1 MTDHSSLI
9 LEVEH
14 SVASGS
20 VRQRLNA
27 LRRVTDLFL
36 AGSGRYSDEQVNVF
50 DDVLVRLSAKL
61 ESAVRAELSRRLSH
75 VADAPM
81 RTVSCLALDNAIE
94 VAAPLLAH
102 SERVSE
108 PDLIKCASTQ
118 SQLHLFAI
126 SQRKRLTENVT
137 DILVDRGDRRVVHS
151 VARNKG
157 AAFSDRG
164 FRKLVTRSASDQ
176 TLAEIVGLRKD
187 IPRHHFLKLLQTASA
202 TVREKLTAAN
212 PQSMATVQNTITD
225 IAERVSSDLR
235 EASKTFARVKAAA
248 KRRYAT
254 QQLSET
260 DIHSAASSQ
269 QFDRTAANLA
279 LLGKVPV
286 DLVERALL
294 DKSPEVL
301 LVLAKAAGCSSFTVK
316 SLLLMQV
323 ADRGMAAHD
332 LERTLETYEKLST
345 ESAQRVLRYY
355 AERRMGGIVETSGT
369 AEPAADTSRAEQKT
383 PPMKGAA

>member
-1 MTDHSSLI
+1 MSQHSSLI

-36 AGSGRYSDEQVNVF
+36 AGSGRYNDEQIGVF

-75 VADAPM
+75 VGDAPL
-81 RTVSCLALDNAIE
+81 RTTSSLALDNAIE
-94 VAAPLLAH
+94 VAAPVLAH

-108 PDLIKCASTQ
+108 PDLIKCATTQ

-126 SQRKRLTENVT
+126 SQRKKLTENVT
-137 DILVDRGDRRVVHS
+137 DILVERGDRRVVHS
-151 VARNKG
+151 VARNTG
-157 AAFSDRG
+157 AAFSDKG

-176 TLAEIVGLRKD
+176 ALAEIVGLRKD

-202 TVREKLTAAN
+202 AVREKLTAGN
-212 PQSMATVQNTITD
+212 PQSAATVQNAVTD
-225 IAERVSSDLR
+225 IAEKISGDLR

-254 QQLSET
+254 QQLTET
-260 DIHSAASSQ
+260 DIHSAANSHSSTRRPQ
-269 QFDRTAANLA
+269 PSPCLARCRSILSSARWWTRIRKSSWCCRRPQAA
-279 LLGKVPV
+279 
-286 DLVERALL
+286 RAL
-294 DKSPEVL
+294 
-301 LVLAKAAGCSSFTVK
+301 
-316 SLLLMQV
+316 Q
-323 ADRGMAAHD
+323 
-332 LERTLETYEKLST
+332 
-345 ESAQRVLRYY
+345 
-355 AERRMGGIVETSGT
+355 
-369 AEPAADTSRAEQKT
+369 
-383 PPMKGAA
+383 

>member
-1 MTDHSSLI
+1 MPQHSSLI

-36 AGSGRYSDEQVNVF
+36 AGSGRYSNEQVNVF
-50 DDVLVRLSAKL
+50 DDVLVRLCAKL

-75 VADAPM
+75 VEDAPL
-81 RTVSCLALDNAIE
+81 RTVSSLALDNAIE
-94 VAAPLLAH
+94 VAAPILAH

-108 PDLIKCASTQ
+108 PDLIKCAATQ

-126 SQRKRLTENVT
+126 SQRKKLTEHVT
-137 DILVDRGDRRVVHS
+137 DILVERGDRRVVHS

-157 AAFSDRG
+157 AAFSDKG
-164 FRKLVTRSASDQ
+164 FRKLVSRSASDQ
-176 TLAEIVGLRKD
+176 SLAEIVGMRKD

-202 TVREKLTAAN
+202 AVREKLTAAN
-212 PQSMATVQNTITD
+212 PQSAAAVQNAVTD
-225 IAERVSSDLR
+225 IAEKVGSDLR
-235 EASKTFARVKAAA
+235 DASKNFTRVKAAA

-254 QQLSET
+254 QQLTET
-260 DIHSAASSQ
+260 DIHSAANSQ
-269 QFDRTAANLA
+269 QFDKTAANLA

-286 DLVERALL
+286 DLVERALV
-294 DKSPEVL
+294 DRNPEVL
-301 LVLAKAAGCSSFTVK
+301 LVLSKAAGCSRFTVK

-323 ADRGMAAHD
+323 AGRGMSAHD
-332 LERTLETYEKLST
+332 LEHTLDSYDKLSLD
-345 ESAQRVLRYY
+345 SAQRVLRYY
-355 AERRMGGIVETSGT
+355 AERRMGGVVETGDA
-369 AEPAADTSRAEQKT
+369 AEPLADS
-383 PPMKGAA
+383 PPLAPEAPLMKGAA

>member
-1 MTDHSSLI
+1 MSQHSSLI

-36 AGSGRYSDEQVNVF
+36 AGSGRYRDEQVGVF

-61 ESAVRAELSRRLSH
+61 ENAVRAELSRRLSH
-75 VADAPM
+75 VADAPL
-81 RTVSCLALDNAIE
+81 RTISSLALDNAIE
-94 VAAPLLAH
+94 VAAPVLAH

-108 PDLIKCASTQ
+108 PDLIKCATTQ

-126 SQRKRLTENVT
+126 SQRKKLTENVT
-137 DILVDRGDRRVVHS
+137 DILVERGDRRVVHS
-151 VARNKG
+151 VARNTG
-157 AAFSDRG
+157 ASFSDKG
-164 FRKLVTRSASDQ
+164 FRKLVSRSSGDQ

-202 TVREKLTAAN
+202 VVRDKLAATN
-212 PQSMATVQNTITD
+212 PQSAAAVQNAVTD
-225 IAERVSSDLR
+225 IAEKVSSDLR
-235 EASKTFARVKAAA
+235 DASKTFARVKAAA

-254 QQLSET
+254 QQLTET
-260 DIHSAASSQ
+260 DIHASANSQ
-269 QFDRTAANLA
+269 QFDKTAANLA

-286 DLVERALL
+286 DLVERALV
-294 DKSPEVL
+294 DKNPEVL
-301 LVLAKAAGCSSFTVK
+301 LVLSKAAGCSRFTVK

-323 ADRGMAAHD
+323 ADRGMATHD
-332 LERTLETYEKLST
+332 LERTLDSYDKLSVD
-345 ESAQRVLRYY
+345 SAQRVLRYY
-355 AERRMGGIVETSGT
+355 AERRLGSVVETADT
-369 AEPAADTSRAEQKT
+369 AEVVTDA
-383 PPMKGAA
+383 PPLQPQAPMMRGAA